1 MIGLTSSMEET
12 TVTVLSFAKLNIGLK
27 VLNRRKDGYHN
38 IVTLFQEIDIS
49 ESVQVATQNQRT
61 WKLTT
66 NVDWIPDDETN
77 TAVKTYAVLKT
88 HFPKIGGVKI
98 HLEKKIP
105 PGTGLGGGSSN
116 AAAVLKVMNRFFDLK
131 LSTRQLE
138 GLAMEVGADVPFFIR
153 GGTQIGKGRGEKL
166 TQVKQAVSGYFL
178 ILIPEISINTEWAYK
193 ALKKDLK
200 PESEE
205 PNFVNFIRQ
214 GLIPDAIFEND
225 FEQVVIPAYP
235 EIGALKSGLLNAGA
249 RVASLSG
256 SGSTVFGIFDDEA
269 LAARAESKFR
279 TQQHIRTFL
288 SQPTNL

>member
-1 MIGLTSSMEET
+1 MIGLTLSIKET
-12 TVTVLSFAKLNIGLK
+12 TVTVPSFAKLNIGLK

-49 ESVQVATQNQRT
+49 ESVQVTTRNQRA

-66 NVDWIPDDETN
+66 NVDWIPNDETN
-77 TAVKTYAVLKT
+77 TAVRTYAVLKA
-88 HFPKIGGVKI
+88 HFPEIGGVEI

-116 AAAVLKVMNRFFDLK
+116 AATVLKAMNRLYDLK
-131 LSTRQLE
+131 LSTSQLE
-138 GLAMEVGADVPFFIR
+138 GLAIEVGADVPFFIR
-153 GGTQIGKGRGEKL
+153 GGTQIGKGRGEQL
-166 TQVKQAVSGYFL
+166 TPVEQAVSGYFL
-178 ILIPEISINTEWAYK
+178 LLIPEISINTEWAYK

-200 PESEE
+200 PEGEE
-205 PNFVNFIRQ
+205 PNFAHFIRQ
-214 GLIPDAIFEND
+214 DIMSDTIFEND

-235 EIGALKSGLLNAGA
+235 EIGTLKSGLLNAGA

-256 SGSTVFGIFDDEA
+256 SGSTVFGVFDDEA
-269 LAARAESKFR
+269 LAARTESKFR
-279 TQQHIRTFL
+279 GQNHLRTFL